1 MHTLK
6 DINGTAKMFNV
17 IMVDEFADTIDV
29 NKNHEELSS
38 PPSFRSSF
46 DDALET
52 EYYGFHLDFWD
63 KLGLMALGT
72 TVVCLTLCI
81 VVCTVGRG
89 CCIYNLISNSYNEYE
104 LSF

>member
-1 MHTLK
+1 MFLK
-6 DINGTAKMFNV
+6 DINATQKMFNV
-17 IMVDEFADTIDV
+17 IMVEEFADDTLLDM
-29 NKNHEELSS
+29 NKNHEKLS
-38 PPSFRSSF
+38 PPLSFRSSL

-72 TVVCLTLCI
+72 AVVCLTLCI

-89 CCIYNLISNSYNEYE
+89 CFIYNLISMLYNEY
-104 LSF
+104 